1 MYVKAI
7 LPSNVAYYDM
17 SVLPHSIRLS
27 DNTPL
32 DASGNQL
39 PTNQLMIQLG
49 DLMEGAHALISEI
62 TIDPFPVISEVTED
76 PLPTTTETTNS
87 DY

>member
-17 SVLPHSIRLS
+17 DVLPHSIRLS
-27 DNTPL
+27 DNVPL
-32 DASGNQL
+32 DASGNEIPTQQL
-39 PTNQLMIQLG
+39 LIKLG
-49 DLMEGAHALISEI
+49 DLLPGAYAVISEI
-62 TIDPFPVISEVTED
+62 SDDPFDEP
-76 PLPTTTETTNS
+76 TETKS

>member
-17 SVLPHSIRLS
+17 AVLPHSIRLS
-27 DNTPL
+27 DNIPL
-32 DASGNQL
+32 DASGNEL
-39 PTNQLMIQLG
+39 PTEQLLIKLG
-49 DLMEGAHALISEI
+49 DLLPGAYAVISEI
-62 TIDPFPVISEVTED
+62 SDDPFDHP
-76 PLPTTTETTNS
+76 TETKS

>member
-7 LPSNVAYYDM
+7 LPSNIAYYDM

-27 DNTPL
+27 DNVPL
-32 DASGNQL
+32 DASGNEL
-39 PTNQLMIQLG
+39 PTEQFMIKLG
-49 DLMEGAHALISEI
+49 DLLPDAAAVISEI
-62 TIDPFPVISEVTED
+62 SDDPFDEVTE
-76 PLPTTTETTNS
+76 TKS

>member
-7 LPSNVAYYDM
+7 LPSDIAYYDM

-27 DNTPL
+27 DNIPL
-32 DASGNQL
+32 DASGNEIPTQQL
-39 PTNQLMIQLG
+39 LIKLG
-49 DLMEGAHALISEI
+49 DLLPGAYAVISEI
-62 TIDPFPVISEVTED
+62 SDDPFDEP
-76 PLPTTTETTNS
+76 TETKS

>member
-17 SVLPHSIRLS
+17 AVLPHSIRLS
-27 DNTPL
+27 DNVPL
-32 DASGNQL
+32 DASGNEI
-39 PTNQLMIQLG
+39 PTEQVMIKQG
-49 DLMEGAHALISEI
+49 DLIPGAYAVISEI
-62 TIDPFPVISEVTED
+62 SDDPFDEPSETK
-76 PLPTTTETTNS
+76 S

>member
-27 DNTPL
+27 DNMPL
-32 DASGNQL
+32 DASGNEL
-39 PTNQLMIQLG
+39 PIENVMIKLG
-49 DLMEGAHALISEI
+49 DLLPGAYAIISEI
-62 TIDPFPVISEVTED
+62 SDDPFDQVTE
-76 PLPTTTETTNS
+76 TKS

>member
-7 LPSNVAYYDM
+7 LPSNVAYYEM

-27 DNTPL
+27 DNMPL
-32 DASGNQL
+32 DASGNEL
-39 PTNQLMIQLG
+39 PVERNLIKLG
-49 DLMEGAHALISEI
+49 DLLPGAYAVISEI
-62 TIDPFPVISEVTED
+62 SDNPFDEP
-76 PLPTTTETTNS
+76 TETKS

>member
-7 LPSNVAYYDM
+7 LPSNIAYYDM

-27 DNTPL
+27 DNIPL
-32 DASGNQL
+32 DASGNEIPFEQV
-39 PTNQLMIQLG
+39 MIKLG
-49 DLMEGAHALISEI
+49 DLLPGAYAVISQI
-62 TIDPFPVISEVTED
+62 SDDPFDEP
-76 PLPTTTETTNS
+76 TETKS

>member
-17 SVLPHSIRLS
+17 AVLPHSIRLS
-27 DNTPL
+27 DNIPL
-32 DASGNQL
+32 DASGNELRTEQL
-39 PTNQLMIQLG
+39 LIKLG
-49 DLMEGAHALISEI
+49 DLMSGAYAVISEI
-62 TIDPFPVISEVTED
+62 SYDPFNDQPSETK
-76 PLPTTTETTNS
+76 S

>member
-7 LPSNVAYYDM
+7 LPSNVAYYEM

-27 DNTPL
+27 DNIPL
-32 DASGNQL
+32 DASGNEL
-39 PTNQLMIQLG
+39 PTEQLLIKLG
-49 DLMEGAHALISEI
+49 DLLPGAYAVISEI
-62 TIDPFPVISEVTED
+62 SDDPFDQP
-76 PLPTTTETTNS
+76 TETKS

>member
-7 LPSNVAYYDM
+7 LPSNIAYYDM

-27 DNTPL
+27 DNIPL
-32 DASGNQL
+32 DASGNEL
-39 PTNQLMIQLG
+39 PTQQLLIKLG
-49 DLMEGAHALISEI
+49 DLLPGAYSVISEI
-62 TIDPFPVISEVTED
+62 SDDPFDEP
-76 PLPTTTETTNS
+76 TETKS

>member
-27 DNTPL
+27 DNMPL
-32 DASGNQL
+32 DASGNEL
-39 PTNQLMIQLG
+39 PIEQLMIKLG
-49 DLMEGAHALISEI
+49 DLLPGAYAVISEI
-62 TIDPFPVISEVTED
+62 SENPFDEP
-76 PLPTTTETTNS
+76 TETKS

>member
-17 SVLPHSIRLS
+17 SVLPYSIRLS
-27 DNTPL
+27 DNMPL
-32 DASGNQL
+32 DASGNEL
-39 PTNQLMIQLG
+39 PTEQVMIKLG
-49 DLMEGAHALISEI
+49 DLLPGAYAVISEI
-62 TIDPFPVISEVTED
+62 SDDPFVVEP
-76 PLPTTTETTNS
+76 TETKS

>member
-7 LPSNVAYYDM
+7 LPSNIAYYDM

-27 DNTPL
+27 DNMPL
-32 DASGNQL
+32 DASGNEL
-39 PTNQLMIQLG
+39 PTEQVMIELG
-49 DLMEGAHALISEI
+49 DLMEGAHALISEV
-62 TIDPFPVISEVTED
+62 TDDPFPTN
-76 PLPTTTETTNS
+76 TTTETTTS

>member
-27 DNTPL
+27 DNAPL
-32 DASGNQL
+32 DASGNVLEFQEC
-39 PTNQLMIQLG
+39 MIKLG
-49 DLMEGAHALISEI
+49 DLLPGAYAVISEI
-62 TIDPFPVISEVTED
+62 SEHPFDNQVI
-76 PLPTTTETTNS
+76 ETKS

>member
-7 LPSNVAYYDM
+7 LPSNVAYYEM

-27 DNTPL
+27 DNVPL
-32 DASGNQL
+32 DASGNEL
-39 PTNQLMIQLG
+39 PVERDLIKLG
-49 DLMEGAHALISEI
+49 DLLPGAYAVISQVSD
-62 TIDPFPVISEVTED
+62 DPFDEP
-76 PLPTTTETTNS
+76 TETKA

>member
-7 LPSNVAYYDM
+7 LPSNIAYYDM

-27 DNTPL
+27 DNVPL
-32 DASGNQL
+32 DESGNEL
-39 PTNQLMIQLG
+39 PTEQVMIKLG
-49 DLMEGAHALISEI
+49 DLLPDAAA
-62 TIDPFPVISEVTED
+62 VISEVSDD
-76 PLPTTTETTNS
+76 PFVEQPTETKS

>member
-7 LPSNVAYYDM
+7 LPSNIAFYDM

-27 DNTPL
+27 DNMPL
-32 DASGNQL
+32 DASGNEL
-39 PTNQLMIQLG
+39 PTEQVMIELG
-49 DLMEGAHALISEI
+49 DLMEGAHALISEV
-62 TIDPFPVISEVTED
+62 TDDPFPTN
-76 PLPTTTETTNS
+76 TTTETTTS

>member
-1 MYVKAI
+1 MFVKAI

-17 SVLPHSIRLS
+17 TELPYSIRLY
-27 DNTPL
+27 DNVPL
-32 DASGNQL
+32 DSSGNEL

-49 DLMEGAHALISEI
+49 DLMEGAHALISEV
-62 TIDPFPVISEVTED
+62 TDDPFQ
-76 PLPTTTETTNS
+76 TTTETKS

>member
-17 SVLPHSIRLS
+17 DVLPHSIRLS
-27 DNTPL
+27 DNVPL
-32 DASGNQL
+32 DASGNEI
-39 PTNQLMIQLG
+39 PTEQAMIKQG
-49 DLMEGAHALISEI
+49 DLLPNAHALISEI
-62 TIDPFPVISEVTED
+62 SDDPFDEP
-76 PLPTTTETTNS
+76 TETKS

>member
-7 LPSNVAYYDM
+7 LPSNVAYYEM

-27 DNTPL
+27 DNIPL
-32 DASGNQL
+32 DASGNEL
-39 PTNQLMIQLG
+39 PTEQLLIKLG
-49 DLMEGAHALISEI
+49 DLLPGAYAVISEI
-62 TIDPFPVISEVTED
+62 SDDPFDQPSETK
-76 PLPTTTETTNS
+76 S

>member
-1 MYVKAI
+1 MFVKAI

-27 DNTPL
+27 DNAPL
-32 DASGNQL
+32 DASGNEL
-39 PTNQLMIQLG
+39 PTNQLKIQLG
-49 DLMEGAHALISEI
+49 DLMEGAHAI
-62 TIDPFPVISEVTED
+62 ISEVTDD
-76 PLPTTTETTNS
+76 PFPTHTTETKS

>member
-7 LPSNVAYYDM
+7 LPSNIAYYDM

-27 DNTPL
+27 DNMPL
-32 DASGNQL
+32 DASGNEL
-39 PTNQLMIQLG
+39 PTEQVMIELG
-49 DLMEGAHALISEI
+49 DLMEGAHALISEV
-62 TIDPFPVISEVTED
+62 TDDPFPTN
-76 PLPTTTETTNS
+76 TTTETTIT